1 MVPRSAG
8 LQKLPPWDLAS
19 SHSQLYEQLEQT
31 KVMLV
36 TYESYLSDLLTEYAK
51 KPSKRKGQAIEAAA
65 GDVRAAYSQYVAIG
79 SCFRQKS
86 KDTELRKEVKEAL
99 EKAQQEHAL
108 LQEKAD
114 EVMEGMQEEVAV
126 QGGGGEEKS
135 RQVKPVKELE
145 PSIVAHFKLS
155 GVELEKWSNEM
166 AIWGLASGFQ
176 RCEKEVQVAFA
187 SKFVEQEMTEKIKE
201 EAELGGMD
209 LDFKTFV
216 EQVKVMCQSQSYLFV
231 RRVEFFLMRNKDTS
245 AKGFVEYM
253 HKILKE
259 YKTAEISAMASD
271 GKTYSVYKALSEMPA
286 TLRNRVVQTMEREMS
301 FEELRSELE
310 KVASLKTMED
320 AVGKPKLTK
329 LTGGQG
335 PREGSQGGDRLRGG
349 SQAQGERGGGGGGN
363 PRRGTWPE
371 GFDPSKFGCLRCGER
386 TDPPH
391 EARNCSLQR
400 KDLICSYCG
409 MKQSHVE
416 AVCFKKL
423 EAEGKLVVS

>member
-65 GDVRAAYSQYVAIG
+65 SDVRAAYSQYVAIG

-114 EVMEGMQEEVAV
+114 EVLEGMQEEVAV

-135 RQVKPVKELE
+135 RQGKPVKELE

-176 RCEKEVQVAFA
+176 RCEKEV
-187 SKFVEQEMTEKIKE
+187 
-201 EAELGGMD
+201 
-209 LDFKTFV
+209 
-216 EQVKVMCQSQSYLFV
+216 
-231 RRVEFFLMRNKDTS
+231 
-245 AKGFVEYM
+245 
-253 HKILKE
+253 
-259 YKTAEISAMASD
+259 
-271 GKTYSVYKALSEMPA
+271 
-286 TLRNRVVQTMEREMS
+286 
-301 FEELRSELE
+301 
-310 KVASLKTMED
+310 
-320 AVGKPKLTK
+320 
-329 LTGGQG
+329 
-335 PREGSQGGDRLRGG
+335 
-349 SQAQGERGGGGGGN
+349 
-363 PRRGTWPE
+363 
-371 GFDPSKFGCLRCGER
+371 
-386 TDPPH
+386 
-391 EARNCSLQR
+391 
-400 KDLICSYCG
+400 
-409 MKQSHVE
+409 
-416 AVCFKKL
+416 
-423 EAEGKLVVS
+423 